1 LDGTIVYIRLAMATR
16 ETEPRT
22 GDAFRLRDVQANGVR
37 LSVREWGREG
47 RPPLVFVAGTG
58 LSASIFA
65 GAERLMAED
74 WHGFSV
80 DRRGQGLSEKPAGGY
95 DWTDSADDLAALVE
109 ALDLRKITGIGHSAG
124 GTDVLLAAAADPARW
139 RSLVAI
145 EPTLQDP
152 RRPPLPETEPP
163 SWQESFERSLR
174 RRDTWDSLEHAI
186 ERFST
191 NPWYARCNPQAV
203 RQYLAEALEPLSDG
217 PVTLRCPRAVE
228 AEMNR
233 QVMRAMHHRYT
244 PPPGRDDPFAALAAL
259 SLPTTL
265 VTMGHSGEVYAEMA
279 RIGLSLV
286 PGVRHVHLPD
296 YGHLLPLEAPAAL
309 AQLAAAA
316 AD

>member
-1 LDGTIVYIRLAMATR
+1 MA
-16 ETEPRT
+16 
-22 GDAFRLRDVQANGVR
+22 V
-37 LSVREWGREG
+37 
-47 RPPLVFVAGTG
+47 
-58 LSASIFA
+58 
-65 GAERLMAED
+65 D

-80 DRRGQGLSEKPAGGY
+80 DRRGQGLSEKPAEGY
-95 DWTDSADDLAALVE
+95 DWTDFADDLAALVE
-109 ALDLRKITGIGHSAG
+109 ALGL
-124 GTDVLLAAAADPARW
+124 TDVTG
-139 RSLVAI
+139 VGHF

-152 RRPPLPETEPP
+152 RRPPLPETDPP
-163 SWQESFERSLR
+163 SWQESYERSLR